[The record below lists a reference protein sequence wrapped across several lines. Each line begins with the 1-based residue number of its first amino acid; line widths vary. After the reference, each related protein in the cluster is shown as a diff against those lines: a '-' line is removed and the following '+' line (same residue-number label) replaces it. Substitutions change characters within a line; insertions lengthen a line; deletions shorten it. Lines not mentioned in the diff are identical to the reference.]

1 MSDKGC
7 AIIFKMLIEHI
18 HGSQVVRFAQG
29 GVSVN
34 VGWSG
39 RLRSRLAGQD
49 VEKQKT
55 RNPLTEVNR
64 PCPPVNQGRGKDWD
78 GGGHLG
84 GIKLFILGNNI
95 VSNIKPRALTQ
106 IAEKGKVIL
115 LIKSLQKE
123 LSKYSYLQN
132 NRVPVE
138 GLTKNIIW

>member
-1 MSDKGC
+1 M
-7 AIIFKMLIEHI
+7 
-18 HGSQVVRFAQG
+18 VV
-29 GVSVN
+29 
-34 VGWSG
+34 
-39 RLRSRLAGQD
+39 
-49 VEKQKT
+49 E
-55 RNPLTEVNR
+55 
-64 PCPPVNQGRGKDWD
+64 
-78 GGGHLG
+78 HLG

-138 GLTKNIIW
+138 GLTKNILW